1 MSATKIGILGA
12 GAVGL
17 TIAAQL
23 SRVADVYAVCRPRH
37 AEAIS
42 AQGFTR
48 TGVWGE
54 ETIHFPCGE
63 NLPEGDYDYLIIS
76 CKSTET
82 RSICEEYK
90 DRFGDAEIVSLQN
103 GIGNEEIIG
112 EYTGHVIGG
121 LIITGFE
128 WRGDA
133 AVNVS
138 VEVGPAQFGRF
149 PRGTDAAVE
158 QLAKLFCDAGVN
170 SVATERIRGELWG
183 KALYNCSLNP
193 LGALMEVPY
202 GALEAPHSWAII
214 EEIVGEVFAVAK
226 ARDVL
231 LSWETPEQ
239 YLTYLR
245 DEQMP
250 VSKAHH
256 SSMYQDLKRGR
267 ATEIDFMNGAVVTF
281 GRECGIATPVNKTL
295 TNLIKFR
302 ETLSGT
308 TRNTNNRSDS
318 TSPEQI

>member
-1 MSATKIGILGA
+1 MKTTKIGILGA

-37 AEAIS
+37 ARAIS
-42 AQGFTR
+42 TEGFTR
-48 TGVWGE
+48 TGIWGE
-54 ETIHFPCGE
+54 ETLTFPCGE
-63 NLPEGDYDYLIIS
+63 ELPEGPYDYLIIS

-82 RSICEEYK
+82 RAICEEYA
-90 DRFGDAEIVSLQN
+90 DRFGEADIVSLQN

-112 EYTGHVIGG
+112 EYTEHVIGG

-128 WRGDA
+128 WQGDA

-149 PRGTDAAVE
+149 PRGTDTAVE
-158 QLAKLFCDAGVN
+158 KLVNLFCAAGVN

-202 GALEAPHSWAII
+202 GALEEPHAWAII
-214 EEIVGEVFAVAK
+214 EKIVGEVFAVAK

-231 LSWETPEQ
+231 LSWETPDD

-245 DEQMP
+245 DTQMP

-256 SSMYQDLKRGR
+256 SSMYQDLKRER
-267 ATEIDFMNGAVVTF
+267 PTEIDFMNGAVVVF
-281 GRECGIATPVNKTL
+281 GRECGIATPVNETL
-295 TNLIKFR
+295 TSLIKFR
-302 ETLSGT
+302 ETLLGITRKTDISSG
-308 TRNTNNRSDS
+308 S
-318 TSPEQI
+318 TSQEQS